1 MFYYCCDNSRGAT
14 VLEKFEKAV
23 AVYGL
28 PSRVRGD
35 CGIEN
40 FEVMRFME
48 ALRGTILY
56 FYIIY
61 IKVKCLLF

>member
-1 MFYYCCDNSRGAT
+1 MFLYCSDNNRGAT

-23 AVYGL
+23 DVYGL

-48 ALRGTILY
+48 ALRGTSLY
-56 FYIIY
+56 
-61 IKVKCLLF
+61 L